1 MQWNRH
7 RVLLAT
13 PQGLDSSALV
23 IAADRADGLGI
34 LDGTGQDIRDQA
46 IRRLRDFKVRSYAI
60 RVQPHEV
67 GQDWLDQAGENLVAV
82 VCSNP
87 GTPEQ
92 LRNACTRVHA
102 TSRRALCEVT
112 SVAEAEAALD
122 AGSDGLIAV
131 GHEAGGRVG
140 ADSAFILLQAILAR
154 TDRPVWVRGGI
165 GPRVAAGCIAAG
177 ATGVVLEGAI
187 LLARESPLG
196 EEARMRLGVW
206 DGSEPILIEP
216 AYGPAIRVYAPPMS
230 PVLVRLREAARQGGE
245 IWARAIDVEVGWGP
259 GQAWPV
265 GQDAALAADLA
276 GKYVSIGGM
285 VQAILRAVERGLVD
299 ASKARPLAEDAP
311 LARAH
316 GCRLP
321 ILQGPMTRVSDVAP
335 FAEAV
340 AREGGLPFIALA
352 LLRRPEVERLLEE
365 AARQVTGRPWG
376 VGLLGF
382 APAGLR
388 EEQLAAVRASR
399 PPFAL
404 IAGGRPDQAAELE
417 RDGIA
422 TYLHAPSP
430 GLLEQYLRSGAR
442 RFVLEGRE
450 CGGHVGPRSSFILWE
465 QACRVLEAAIA
476 AGVAA
481 ESLSVVFAGGIHDAR
496 SAALVAATAG
506 DLAAQGIKI
515 GILMGTAYLFTR
527 EAVTTGAIIARFQD
541 EALRCR
547 ETVLMETGPGHQV
560 RVSRT
565 PFVDRFAAE
574 RERLLALGKPHEEI
588 RETLERLNAG
598 RLRLAAKGVNRSQ
611 AAGTPLV
618 AVSDAQQAAD
628 GLYML
633 GQVAA
638 LRDRVLAISDLHQD
652 VTAGATAWIEQCASH
667 LERAPRAEPSPAAVA
682 IVGMAAVLPG
692 AKDVATFWAN
702 SLNGFDA
709 ITEVPA
715 DRWDWRLYYDP
726 DPKAPDRVYSKWGG
740 FLPDV
745 PFDPLRYGMPPS
757 SLPSIEPAQLLALE
771 VARAALTDAGYAERP
786 FPRERT
792 GVVLGMGGGAAQVAM
807 GYAFRSYLPMLD
819 SVIPGG
825 GTAAMERCK
834 GLLPE
839 WTEDSF
845 PGFLLN
851 VTAGRIANR
860 LDLGGA
866 NYTVDAACGSSL
878 AALNVAVRE
887 LRTGASDMVVLGGV
901 DTVQNPFTY
910 LAFSKTQAFSPRG
923 RCRPFDAGADG
934 IVISEG
940 VAAVILKR
948 LADAERDGDRIYAVI
963 QGVGSSSDGRCRGLT
978 APSYEGQVRALERAY
993 AEAGIDPATV
1003 GYIEAHGTGTAVGDV
1018 VEIEALTRLFQ
1029 SRGARPGSC
1038 VVGSVKSQIGH
1049 TKCAAGLAGLIQAA
1063 LALRHRTYPPTI
1075 GITAP
1080 NPQLDV
1086 KEGAFRLNVEA
1097 QPWMQADVDHPRR
1110 AGVSA
1115 FGFGGTNFHA
1125 VLEAYE
1131 GDPAATPQ
1139 PPTRDWP
1146 AELLAWPAADRT
1158 GLLCD
1163 LDHLAQRLSAGSR
1176 PPLRDLAH
1184 ALAGRLGTP
1193 ATATTLA
1200 IVTTSHADL
1209 IAKLSLA
1216 RDAIRGGSPAVADP
1230 RGVYF
1235 AEPPGLSGQKVAF
1248 VFPGQGSQTV
1258 GMLRDLA
1265 IHFEDVRRAYEEFDA
1280 AILALGHEP
1289 IGPRIFPPPVFDE
1302 AARRRQDEALQATE
1316 VAQPAIGAASVGLLR
1331 LLAKVGVQPDM
1342 TAGHSYGELVALH
1355 AAGALDTRGLAW
1367 LSQCRGRLLRD
1378 AGGDRPGAMA
1388 ALLTGPESV
1397 PDLIGEQTGVL
1408 IVNFNGP
1415 RQTVIAGPREAIDA
1429 VLERALA
1436 RQVHGRLL
1444 PVACAFHTPLMEPA
1458 RGPLAR
1464 HALEALTG
1472 APSCPVF
1479 SNLDAS
1485 IHPPDPRAIA
1495 GRLGDHVT
1503 SPVRFAEMI
1512 MAMHD
1517 QGARLFVEVG
1527 PSGLLTP
1534 LIGSILSNRPHL
1546 AVACDTRGR
1555 PSLVGFLHALAR
1567 LAVAGLPVRL
1577 GPLTRG
1583 RAERLLDLETLPEG
1597 DGSPPPGP
1605 STWMV
1610 NGSRARPLNA
1620 PEPRRLGQAAAL
1632 PAPESSLTPFHLD
1645 PPVKAALRKPATC
1658 DHISNGKMPAAPAS
1672 MPVMPGMNPAAS
1684 PDRSSAAP
1692 ERVLAA
1698 FQETM
1703 QKFLEVQR
1711 TTMLA
1716 YFSGRQQQPA
1726 DLPARHAGALPPPER
1741 SAPVAVS
1748 AATDTPR
1755 PPSHGVAGAVSPAGT
1770 NKPPAPVPAGREE
1783 IARMLLDIVR
1793 ERTGYPPEVL
1803 RLELDLEA
1811 ELGIDSI
1818 KRVEILGKLRDAFPQ
1833 LGNASDPEAMDRL
1846 VSARTLAAIVDRV
1859 ERAIGSAGAAAA
1871 PNPNPP
1877 APTPL
1882 EPAAASGT
1890 RNGKVHGGA
1899 RRLLLEAVEAPLGG
1913 AEGGLMTGGTVL
1925 ITEDDRGIAEALAG
1939 AIRSRGWQ
1947 AAIIGGPDSRLD
1959 WTSPAAVD
1967 KAIRQARRDGPF
1979 VGLAHLLPLQSARIL
1994 EIDAAA
2000 WADRMSPEVR
2010 GLFLLAKGM
2019 GGDLERAAERGGAC
2033 LIATTAMGGRF
2044 ASTGRSEVDFFP
2056 GHGAIAGLIKTIARE
2071 WISVRTRV
2079 IDLNVNDGTPRLA
2092 ERILAEIFHD
2102 DAWSEVGYAG
2112 ARRIRLRTVPAP
2124 LSSKAG
2130 QDDFSLA
2137 PGEPVL
2143 ITGGARGITSLVAA
2157 ELARRWRPTLL
2168 LIGTTP
2174 PPDGSDDA
2182 ELDVLTDPSEL
2193 KAALFERLR
2202 RGGRAVSPMDLEQAY
2217 KALRRAREV
2226 RRNLERLR
2234 ACGSRVEYAHVD
2246 VRDFARLGV
2255 VVNGWRRLF
2264 GEPVGLIHGAG
2275 LIRDKLIRDKSLESF
2290 DRVLDTK
2297 LDGALNVARLLR
2309 PESLRFSVF
2318 FSSIAGR
2325 FGNRGQSD
2333 YAAANE
2339 SLNKLAIWLDRRWP
2353 GRVVA
2358 PIWGPWSGIGMVSD
2372 LEDHLGSRGLG
2383 MISPEVGVAA
2393 LVNELV
2399 RGRKGEVEVILAGDL
2414 GTLDAPLERTPR
2426 LMEALR

>member
-1 MQWNRH
+1 
-7 RVLLAT
+7 
-13 PQGLDSSALV
+13 LD
-23 IAADRADGLGI
+23 
-34 LDGTGQDIRDQA
+34 
-46 IRRLRDFKVRSYAI
+46 
-60 RVQPHEV
+60 
-67 GQDWLDQAGENLVAV
+67 
-82 VCSNP
+82 
-87 GTPEQ
+87 
-92 LRNACTRVHA
+92 
-102 TSRRALCEVT
+102 
-112 SVAEAEAALD
+112 
-122 AGSDGLIAV
+122 
-131 GHEAGGRVG
+131 
-140 ADSAFILLQAILAR
+140 
-154 TDRPVWVRGGI
+154 
-165 GPRVAAGCIAAG
+165 
-177 ATGVVLEGAI
+177 
-187 LLARESPLG
+187 
-196 EEARMRLGVW
+196 
-206 DGSEPILIEP
+206 
-216 AYGPAIRVYAPPMS
+216 
-230 PVLVRLREAARQGGE
+230 
-245 IWARAIDVEVGWGP
+245 
-259 GQAWPV
+259 
-265 GQDAALAADLA
+265 
-276 GKYVSIGGM
+276 
-285 VQAILRAVERGLVD
+285 
-299 ASKARPLAEDAP
+299 
-311 LARAH
+311 
-316 GCRLP
+316 
-321 ILQGPMTRVSDVAP
+321 
-335 FAEAV
+335 
-340 AREGGLPFIALA
+340 
-352 LLRRPEVERLLEE
+352 
-365 AARQVTGRPWG
+365 
-376 VGLLGF
+376 
-382 APAGLR
+382 
-388 EEQLAAVRASR
+388 
-399 PPFAL
+399 
-404 IAGGRPDQAAELE
+404 
-417 RDGIA
+417 
-422 TYLHAPSP
+422 
-430 GLLEQYLRSGAR
+430 
-442 RFVLEGRE
+442 
-450 CGGHVGPRSSFILWE
+450 
-465 QACRVLEAAIA
+465 
-476 AGVAA
+476 
-481 ESLSVVFAGGIHDAR
+481 
-496 SAALVAATAG
+496 
-506 DLAAQGIKI
+506 
-515 GILMGTAYLFTR
+515 
-527 EAVTTGAIIARFQD
+527 
-541 EALRCR
+541 
-547 ETVLMETGPGHQV
+547 
-560 RVSRT
+560 
-565 PFVDRFAAE
+565 
-574 RERLLALGKPHEEI
+574 
-588 RETLERLNAG
+588 
-598 RLRLAAKGVNRSQ
+598 
-611 AAGTPLV
+611 
-618 AVSDAQQAAD
+618 
-628 GLYML
+628 
-633 GQVAA
+633 
-638 LRDRVLAISDLHQD
+638 
-652 VTAGATAWIEQCASH
+652 
-667 LERAPRAEPSPAAVA
+667 
-682 IVGMAAVLPG
+682 
-692 AKDVATFWAN
+692 
-702 SLNGFDA
+702 
-709 ITEVPA
+709 
-715 DRWDWRLYYDP
+715 
-726 DPKAPDRVYSKWGG
+726 
-740 FLPDV
+740 
-745 PFDPLRYGMPPS
+745 
-757 SLPSIEPAQLLALE
+757 
-771 VARAALTDAGYAERP
+771 
-786 FPRERT
+786 
-792 GVVLGMGGGAAQVAM
+792 
-807 GYAFRSYLPMLD
+807 
-819 SVIPGG
+819 
-825 GTAAMERCK
+825 
-834 GLLPE
+834 
-839 WTEDSF
+839 
-845 PGFLLN
+845 
-851 VTAGRIANR
+851 
-860 LDLGGA
+860 
-866 NYTVDAACGSSL
+866 
-878 AALNVAVRE
+878 
-887 LRTGASDMVVLGGV
+887 
-901 DTVQNPFTY
+901 
-910 LAFSKTQAFSPRG
+910 
-923 RCRPFDAGADG
+923 
-934 IVISEG
+934 
-940 VAAVILKR
+940 
-948 LADAERDGDRIYAVI
+948 
-963 QGVGSSSDGRCRGLT
+963 
-978 APSYEGQVRALERAY
+978 
-993 AEAGIDPATV
+993 
-1003 GYIEAHGTGTAVGDV
+1003 
-1018 VEIEALTRLFQ
+1018 
-1029 SRGARPGSC
+1029 
-1038 VVGSVKSQIGH
+1038 
-1049 TKCAAGLAGLIQAA
+1049 
-1063 LALRHRTYPPTI
+1063 
-1075 GITAP
+1075 
-1080 NPQLDV
+1080 
-1086 KEGAFRLNVEA
+1086 
-1097 QPWMQADVDHPRR
+1097 
-1110 AGVSA
+1110 
-1115 FGFGGTNFHA
+1115 
-1125 VLEAYE
+1125 
-1131 GDPAATPQ
+1131 
-1139 PPTRDWP
+1139 
-1146 AELLAWPAADRT
+1146 
-1158 GLLCD
+1158 
-1163 LDHLAQRLSAGSR
+1163 
-1176 PPLRDLAH
+1176 
-1184 ALAGRLGTP
+1184 
-1193 ATATTLA
+1193 
-1200 IVTTSHADL
+1200 
-1209 IAKLSLA
+1209 
-1216 RDAIRGGSPAVADP
+1216 
-1230 RGVYF
+1230 
-1235 AEPPGLSGQKVAF
+1235 
-1248 VFPGQGSQTV
+1248 
-1258 GMLRDLA
+1258 
-1265 IHFEDVRRAYEEFDA
+1265 
-1280 AILALGHEP
+1280 
-1289 IGPRIFPPPVFDE
+1289 
-1302 AARRRQDEALQATE
+1302 
-1316 VAQPAIGAASVGLLR
+1316 
-1331 LLAKVGVQPDM
+1331 
-1342 TAGHSYGELVALH
+1342 
-1355 AAGALDTRGLAW
+1355 
-1367 LSQCRGRLLRD
+1367 
-1378 AGGDRPGAMA
+1378 
-1388 ALLTGPESV
+1388 
-1397 PDLIGEQTGVL
+1397 
-1408 IVNFNGP
+1408 
-1415 RQTVIAGPREAIDA
+1415 
-1429 VLERALA
+1429 
-1436 RQVHGRLL
+1436 
-1444 PVACAFHTPLMEPA
+1444 
-1458 RGPLAR
+1458 
-1464 HALEALTG
+1464 
-1472 APSCPVF
+1472 
-1479 SNLDAS
+1479 
-1485 IHPPDPRAIA
+1485 
-1495 GRLGDHVT
+1495 
-1503 SPVRFAEMI
+1503 
-1512 MAMHD
+1512 
-1517 QGARLFVEVG
+1517 
-1527 PSGLLTP
+1527 
-1534 LIGSILSNRPHL
+1534 
-1546 AVACDTRGR
+1546 
-1555 PSLVGFLHALAR
+1555 
-1567 LAVAGLPVRL
+1567 
-1577 GPLTRG
+1577 
-1583 RAERLLDLETLPEG
+1583 
-1597 DGSPPPGP
+1597 
-1605 STWMV
+1605 
-1610 NGSRARPLNA
+1610 A

-1658 DHISNGKMPAAPAS
+1658 DPISNGKMPAAPAS

-1882 EPAAASGT
+1882 EPAAAGGT

-2275 LIRDKLIRDKSLESF
+2275 LIRDKLIRDKCLESF